1 MIDIARL
8 INAEVTEKMLRDYA
22 DDVGCNRGDYVLA
35 NGILKAVSYIRN
47 NIPTAYDPDAVVEE
61 LEKEFKLADAEKE
74 RCEKENPLQFD
85 TAKGYAKGVS
95 IAIEIVRNAG
105 KEVGKMSK
113 NEELKKAAEPLVK
126 YLRENYHPHT
136 TVIVDSMHAEVL
148 EGIAVA
154 KYEWKGENGE
164 L

>member
-1 MIDIARL
+1 
-8 INAEVTEKMLRDYA
+8 
-22 DDVGCNRGDYVLA
+22 
-35 NGILKAVSYIRN
+35 
-47 NIPTAYDPDAVVEE
+47 
-61 LEKEFKLADAEKE
+61 
-74 RCEKENPLQFD
+74 
-85 TAKGYAKGVS
+85 
-95 IAIEIVRNAG
+95 
-105 KEVGKMSK
+105 MSK

-148 EGIAVA
+148 EGVAVA